1 MKVHLSYQAVMRM
14 LIVLMAKLGVSLL
27 AKLVLKHVVVY
38 VALEVMHVI
47 ALRAKVRKESSI
59 CVVS

>member
-1 MKVHLSYQAVMRM
+1 MHM
-14 LIVLMAKLGVSLL
+14 LIVLMAKLGVPLL
-27 AKLVLKHVVVY
+27 AKLVLTHVVVY